1 MSNHASATLFLD
13 ALFQHAALAI
23 QPEPRAAPT
32 ANHGILQDVPHV
44 NALKFWKPN
53 EATGINVN
61 PGLINHGLLIRG
73 VLLQ

>member
-1 MSNHASATLFLD
+1 MSNHASATLVFLD

-44 NALKFWKPN
+44 NALKFFTK
-53 EATGINVN
+53 
-61 PGLINHGLLIRG
+61 
-73 VLLQ
+73 